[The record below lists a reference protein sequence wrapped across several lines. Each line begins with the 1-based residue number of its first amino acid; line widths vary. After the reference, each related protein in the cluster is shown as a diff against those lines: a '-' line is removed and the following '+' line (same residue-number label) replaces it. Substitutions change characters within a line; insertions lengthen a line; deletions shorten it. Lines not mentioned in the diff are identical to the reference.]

1 MNESQQVWEE
11 CEIKSDAREKRWTL
25 TYYLL
30 NNKWINAHAVPFR
43 LSCKYDWLDL
53 IATAQESVHNN
64 AALVTIYYYN
74 VALIEAIP
82 HSNNRHLPD
91 IMAAVATLLPP
102 QLHLKCSFLF
112 HSSWFE
118 STNKREK

>member
-1 MNESQQVWEE
+1 MNK
-11 CEIKSDAREKRWTL
+11 CT
-25 TYYLL
+25 
-30 NNKWINAHAVPFR
+30 R

-53 IATAQESVHNN
+53 IATAQESVYNN

-82 HSNNRHLPD
+82 HSNNRYLPD

-118 STNKREK
+118 STNKGEK